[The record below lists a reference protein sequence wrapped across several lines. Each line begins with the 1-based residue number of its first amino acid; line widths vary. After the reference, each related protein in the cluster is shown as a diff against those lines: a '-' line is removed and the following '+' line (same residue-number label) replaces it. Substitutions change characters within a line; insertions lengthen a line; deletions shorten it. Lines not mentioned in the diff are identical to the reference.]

1 MNRKFT
7 KSLIGVLLVL
17 LIGLFTLTAI
27 GSQVAVGTNGMVA
40 SAKEQASEVGAEILA
55 AGGNAVDAA
64 VATAFALAVIEPYAS
79 GLGGEGYMVLSLAD
93 GRDRAIDYR
102 SWAPGHVTIKTSTK
116 PRYGPEAACI
126 PGTVAGLTYALKEY
140 GTMPLAQVLAPAIRL
155 AKEGF
160 PVDKTFV
167 DLLAAHNFYKN
178 MLEKPGL
185 AEAKE
190 IFLKDGLIPDVG
202 TKMTNLPL
210 AHALEQLAAQ
220 GPDAFY
226 RGEIAKAI
234 VKTTGGWITSA
245 DLQRYQAVDRNPI
258 ISKYRGYEIVGA
270 PPIVAGI
277 VVAEALN
284 ILNNFDLSEY
294 KGWDDP
300 GAIHLMA
307 EALLL
312 ASADRYPYVGDP
324 DFYDLPWA
332 GLLSEGYA
340 RARAQLIDPNKAIP
354 PREAPA
360 GDPYKY
366 MPAPV
371 GAVPVGVGVLEGT
384 GSPSTTQISV
394 VDKDGNAVSITQTL
408 SYFWGSQVMVPG
420 YGFLLNNELHNF
432 NTYNPDKPDDL
443 NVIEPYKRPRTV
455 LAPTI
460 VKDPSGRV
468 FLVLGT
474 PGAGRIPSTVVET
487 IVNTVD
493 FGMSLEEA
501 IKAPKFCSRIAYKE
515 LRMEGGY
522 SDSTIAALKALGHKI
537 KTYGT
542 LDLYFGGINA
552 VMWKPDGTMVGVGSF
567 RRGGGAAG
575 PE

>member
-1 MNRKFT
+1 MRFSKG
-7 KSLIGVLLVL
+7 LIGILLAL
-17 LIGLFTLTAI
+17 LIGGFTLTAI
-27 GSQVAVGTNGMVA
+27 GSQVAIGTKGMVA
-40 SAKEQASEVGAEILA
+40 SAKELASEAGAQILA
-55 AGGNAVDAA
+55 SGGNAVDAA
-64 VATAFALAVIEPYAS
+64 VATAFVLSVVEPYAS

-102 SWAPGHVTIKTSTK
+102 SWAPGHVTIKTNPK
-116 PRYGPEAACI
+116 PRIGPDSTCI

-140 GTMPLAQVLAPAIRL
+140 GTMSLAQVLAPAIRL

-167 DLLAAHNFYKN
+167 DLLAAHEFYKN
-178 MLEKPGL
+178 MLENPEL
-185 AEAKE
+185 AEARE

-202 TKMTNLPL
+202 TKMTNPQL
-210 AHALEQLAAQ
+210 AHALELLAAQ

-234 VKTTGGWITSA
+234 VKATGGWITSA
-245 DLQRYQAVDRNPI
+245 DLQRYQAVDRDPI
-258 ISKYRGYEIVGA
+258 TSKYRGYEIVGT
-270 PPIVAGI
+270 PPNVAGI

-284 ILNNFDLSEY
+284 ILNNFDLSKY

-324 DFYDLPWA
+324 DFYALPME
-332 GLLSEGYA
+332 GLLSEEYA
-340 RARAQLIDPNKAIP
+340 RDRAQLIDPNKVIP
-354 PREAPA
+354 PREASA

-366 MPAPV
+366 MPA
-371 GAVPVGVGVLEGT
+371 ASSTVPVGVGVLECV

-432 NTYNPDKPDDL
+432 NAYNPDNPNDL

-460 VKDPSGRV
+460 VKDQSGRV

-487 IVNTVD
+487 IVNTID
-493 FGMSLEEA
+493 FGLPLEEA
-501 IKAPKFCSRIAYKE
+501 IKAPKFCSRVAYKE
-515 LRMEGGY
+515 LRMESGY